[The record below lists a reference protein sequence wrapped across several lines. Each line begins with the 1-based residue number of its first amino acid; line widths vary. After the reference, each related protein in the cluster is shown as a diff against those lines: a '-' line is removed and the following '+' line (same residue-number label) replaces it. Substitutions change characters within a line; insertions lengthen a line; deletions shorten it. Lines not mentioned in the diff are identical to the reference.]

1 MADYIAFLCCLEFAL
16 LNSLYEAVILKPKQV
31 LCLESVYL
39 KNDVMCVLPT
49 GYGKSLIFHLLPLL
63 LFAKYKLRGDLL
75 GWRSKSF
82 STAAVNG
89 IVIVVSPLN
98 SLISDQIS
106 RLQMSGIGASVVNV
120 KEPETEFSS
129 DEESDTTDDT
139 ADCDPNVNI
148 DFSLCEEQKLR
159 VGHYQIVFAHPET
172 LVSSKYGRGLLLSKT
187 YQENVSAIVVDEAHC
202 IVEWLVLI
210 FL

>member
-1 MADYIAFLCCLEFAL
+1 
-16 LNSLYEAVILKPKQV
+16 
-31 LCLESVYL
+31 
-39 KNDVMCVLPT
+39 
-49 GYGKSLIFHLLPLL
+49 
-63 LFAKYKLRGDLL
+63 
-75 GWRSKSF
+75 
-82 STAAVNG
+82 
-89 IVIVVSPLN
+89 
-98 SLISDQIS
+98 
-106 RLQMSGIGASVVNV
+106 MSGIRASVVNV